1 LRKKNPLF
9 EVWEERAKIAKISR
23 FIGQKLEVLEEG
35 VCKIELPFQENFEQ
49 TFGVVH
55 GGLISLIA
63 DTAGYFAAATL
74 VGEMPLATAEIKMN
88 FVAPVYRKDLY
99 AIGRVVKKG
108 RQLIVCEMKVY
119 TKVQDR
125 LVALGIATYSR
136 ISTTKDKP
144 ATVTS

>member
-1 LRKKNPLF
+1 MRRKNPSF

-35 VCKIELPFQENFEQ
+35 VCKIELPFQENFVQ

-63 DTAGYFAAATL
+63 DTSGYFAAATI
-74 VGEMPLATAEIKMN
+74 VGEIPLATAEIKMN
-88 FVAPVYRKDLY
+88 FVAPVYRDDLY
-99 AIGRVVKKG
+99 AIGKVVKKG

-119 TKVQDR
+119 SASDDR

-144 ATVTS
+144 AAVPS